1 MTQKPIL
8 SVTASML
15 AEIAS
20 RELGGAFGKITERT
34 VRFYTS
40 QGILSK
46 PLRDGDDK
54 RQALYGYRQLIQLKY
69 TLVLSRLGVPL
80 PAIKDKLADAYLPQA
95 ELQADKLVKLQA
107 MIDEIING
115 KETPNELS

>member
-40 QGILSK
+40 QGLISK
-46 PLRDGDDK
+46 PAREGDDK
-54 RQALYGYRQLIQLKY
+54 RQALYGYKQLIQLKY
-69 TLVLSRLGVPL
+69 TLILSRLGVPL
-80 PAIKDKLADAYLPQA
+80 PAIKEKLDGAYLPQA
-95 ELQADKLVKLQA
+95 ELQAEKLAQLQA
-107 MIDEIING
+107 MIDEIIRG
-115 KETPNELS
+115 KEDNRDSL